1 MLLSWCTLV
10 IDAIWYSISP
20 NESIGSLDFF
30 CSLYPP
36 LAWCIITKSVLWI
49 NSDGHTK
56 LATLPY
62 YSKYVPPARM
72 TLGGVG
78 NVHKTVDFNHQAV
91 FFIRKVYVQTDCNRC
106 ESVCFE
112 AKQRFSYKDSLP
124 VSGNVRL
131 ITFRTKRDLFV
142 QKYALFHQLY
152 IVPVYHTHI
161 LWQWSKVYIYLCL
174 ARITSL
180 LQIKGAD

>member
-1 MLLSWCTLV
+1 MNNKIDWQTDSITSLQCGDSAWCQQFDGGTMLLSWCTLV

-91 FFIRKVYVQTDCNRC
+91 FFIRKVYVSTSKRIATVANQ
-106 ESVCFE
+106 F
-112 AKQRFSYKDSLP
+112 ALKQNNDFP
-124 VSGNVRL
+124 
-131 ITFRTKRDLFV
+131 TKTR
-142 QKYALFHQLY
+142 
-152 IVPVYHTHI
+152 
-161 LWQWSKVYIYLCL
+161 
-174 ARITSL
+174 SL
-180 LQIKGAD
+180 LVAMLGS